1 MYHTPLC
8 LHNSFSIYRRILLVQ
23 FLLLREEVQA
33 LPQRDIPQRA
43 PLWDGQREITEHIEC
58 VGVVG
63 AH

>member
-1 MYHTPLC
+1 MLTYWG
-8 LHNSFSIYRRILLVQ
+8 ILLVQ

-33 LPQRDIPQRA
+33 LPQRDLPSRA
-43 PLWDGQREITEHIEC
+43 PLGDGQRQIAEHIER